1 MSNTSLDV
9 VARPAHGDVTALM
22 GKAEDMV
29 LDAVAHN
36 DPTSVFEEIAFLR
49 RDVQLKGVVVAK
61 LLSDLWD
68 KWPDLKGVD
77 TSFDGFVEAASV
89 GTGLAARTIKPYIRM
104 GGAVFSNKK
113 VPADLRPDLI
123 GLPVST
129 LLYLQPSAEDGT
141 LDGKWKEIVDCETP
155 AEVKEKVREW
165 RGAHS
170 SSESAVRIYLAR
182 DGRLKTR
189 RGTKGNYKAV
199 GYLDTKSEDELVRIA
214 VHRLINA
221 AGIVELD

>member
-89 GTGLAARTIKPYIRM
+89 GTGLAART
-104 GGAVFSNKK
+104 GFSAAVLIAFGIAFS
-113 VPADLRPDLI
+113 
-123 GLPVST
+123 
-129 LLYLQPSAEDGT
+129 
-141 LDGKWKEIVDCETP
+141 IVFCFAIQRHP
-155 AEVKEKVREW
+155 I
-165 RGAHS
+165 H
-170 SSESAVRIYLAR
+170 
-182 DGRLKTR
+182 
-189 RGTKGNYKAV
+189 
-199 GYLDTKSEDELVRIA
+199 
-214 VHRLINA
+214 
-221 AGIVELD
+221 